1 MVYNKGM
8 VKGKTASKPKTSVA
22 AKVRRAD
29 KDIVKAEDIAK
40 AREKA
45 EAKKTSTRTRNP
57 ISKLANAAKT
67 KKDDKSEKTSKSAK
81 TSKSKKSSKSG
92 MSLYSNLAYKRKVR
106 EDARARKKAEE
117 LAKLP
122 KNPILRFFA
131 RLRPDRVLKAIFS
144 KRGLFTILKIFA
156 ALILIIIIGIGGLFL
171 YFKKD
176 LAEIDLEALANRVQ
190 NTVNTYL
197 DRNGN
202 VLWEDKGSGD
212 YRLVVDGD
220 EISTYMRQATVA
232 IEDRNFYNHIGID
245 FGGLLRAA
253 YVTLIQRGQ
262 VQGGSTLTQQLIKQ
276 VYFSDEASKRDAS
289 GLPRKIKE
297 MILAIEIEK
306 KYDKE
311 QIITLY
317 LNQSPYGGRRNGVES
332 AAQTYFGKSAKDLD
346 LAESALLA
354 AIPNNPGVLN
364 PYNIAGHEKLIWRK
378 NHTLDVMAEMGYIT
392 EEQRDEAKAVDIL
405 ARILPEEDQYKNIIA
420 PWFVLEVK
428 AQLEQKYGIKT
439 MREGGFTITTTLDL
453 RAQRIAEDAVYQGS
467 QIFYINGS
475 DNACLVSV
483 DVETGQI
490 IAMVGSYD
498 WNKEGYGQVN
508 ATTSLLE
515 PASTI
520 KPILDYTPL
529 FMQRDGV
536 NYAAGSIIADKNI
549 DAIYCKGT
557 VGKCRIRNATGRFY
571 GNITFR
577 QALAGSLNIPAVKA
591 LYINGIE
598 NSLEIAHAL
607 GDKSYCANGET
618 AGLSMAIGGGCG
630 VRPVE
635 HANAYASLARGGV
648 YKDPVYWLEVKNSS
662 GDVIDAWI
670 DSEGT
675 RVVDEQTAYMT
686 TSILSDAEA
695 RRFVW
700 GSSSYAA
707 GFYSSKVKLAAKTG
721 TTENG
726 AGRAKDSWV
735 LNYSTALATAIWNGN
750 HDGRVLRNDSHNVA
764 WKISAAYID
773 RVHQEVLQ
781 PDGKWNPGD
790 EIPMPAGMKRA
801 TINGKNDVWPSWYNQ
816 KNSGVSNED
825 MVFDSISRKVAT
837 DCTPAE
843 TRINVTVSK
852 IWDPMTQKDEL
863 VSTDYDT
870 ENQDDVHSCS
880 DKRPTVSISY
890 TGAPGSSEEEEGHWT
905 VTAVASNGTFKL
917 STYELR
923 VNGTLVKSGSI
934 NEKGGTITY
943 ETTTEP
949 KNMSF
954 KVVDVGGYTAT
965 ATK

>member
-1 MVYNKGM
+1 MVYNKVM

-22 AKVRRAD
+22 AKVKRAD

-45 EAKKTSTRTRNP
+45 EVKKTSARTRNP
-57 ISKLANAAKT
+57 ISKLKSVAKT
-67 KKDDKSEKTSKSAK
+67 KKEEKSTKTKKAS
-81 TSKSKKSSKSG
+81 KSSKSG

-176 LAEIDLEALANRVQ
+176 LAEIDLEALSNRVQ

-197 DRNGN
+197 DRNGY
-202 VLWEDKGSGD
+202 VLWEDKGNGD
-212 YRLVVDGD
+212 YRLVVNGD

-245 FGGLLRAA
+245 FGGLMRAA

-262 VQGGSTLTQQLIKQ
+262 VQGGSTLTQQLVKQ

-306 KYDKE
+306 MYDKE

-364 PYNIAGHEKLIWRK
+364 PYNIAGHEKLLWRQR
-378 NHTLDVMAEMGYIT
+378 HTLDVMAEMGYIT
-392 EEQRDEAKAVDIL
+392 KEQAEEAKAIDIL
-405 ARILPEEDQYKNIIA
+405 AKILPEQDQYQDIIA

-428 AQLEQKYGIKT
+428 AQLEAKYGIKT

-453 RAQRIAEDAVYQGS
+453 RAQNYAMAAIAEGANYFSV
-467 QIFYINGS
+467 NGS
-475 DNACLVSV
+475 DNACLVSI
-483 DVETGQI
+483 DVETGQV
-490 IAMVGSYD
+490 IAMVGSYN
-498 WNKEGYGQVN
+498 WNREGYGQVN

-536 NYAAGSIIADKNI
+536 NYAAGSMIVDNNI
-549 DAIYCKGT
+549 DAVYCRGT
-557 VGKCRIRNATGRFY
+557 RGSCRIRNATGRFY

-591 LYINGIE
+591 LYINGID
-598 NSLEIAHAL
+598 NSLQVAHAL

-648 YKDPVYWLEVKNSS
+648 YKDIVYWLEVKNSS
-662 GDVIDAWI
+662 GDVIDAWV
-670 DSEGT
+670 DNEGT

-707 GFYSSKVKLAAKTG
+707 GFYSKNVWLAAKTG

-726 AGRAKDSWV
+726 AGKAKDSWV
-735 LNYSTALATAIWNGN
+735 LNYSPVLATAIWNGN
-750 HDGRVLRNDSHNVA
+750 HDGRVLRNDSHTVA

-773 RVHQEVLQ
+773 QVHINVYGV
-781 PDGKWNPGD
+781 DGKWHVGD
-790 EIPMPAGMKRA
+790 QIPMPAGMKRA

-825 MVFDSISRKVAT
+825 VIFDSISRKVAT
-837 DCTPAE
+837 ECTPPE
-843 TRINVTVSK
+843 TRVNVTVSK

-870 ENQDDVHSCS
+870 MNTDDIHQCT
-880 DKRPTVSISY
+880 DKRPSASITVKHV
-890 TGAPGSSEEEEGHWT
+890 PGSGEEDEGTWII
-905 VTAVASNGTFKL
+905 TATGKFGTFKL
-917 STYELR
+917 SSYELR
-923 VNGTLVKSGSI
+923 VNGTLVKSGGMAEES
-934 NEKGGTITY
+934 GTVTY
-943 ETTTEP
+943 ETSTEP
-949 KNMSF
+949 KNISF
-954 KVVDVGGYTAT
+954 KVVDVGGYTT
-965 ATK
+965 TTTK

>member
-1 MVYNKGM
+1 M
-8 VKGKTASKPKTSVA
+8 VKGKTASKPKAIKAKSVTKATS
-22 AKVRRAD
+22 KNE
-29 KDIVKAEDIAK
+29 DIVKAEDIAK
-40 AREKA
+40 ARE
-45 EAKKTSTRTRNP
+45 AKS
-57 ISKLANAAKT
+57 
-67 KKDDKSEKTSKSAK
+67 SEKTTQSKTRSRVK
-81 TSKSKKSSKSG
+81 KLGLKKSDKDKKSSKSG
-92 MSLYSNLAYKRKVR
+92 MSLYSNMAYKRKVR

-122 KNPILRFFA
+122 KNPVLRFFA

-144 KRGLFTILKIFA
+144 KRGLLTILKIFI
-156 ALILIIIIGIGGLFL
+156 ALILLIIIGIGGLFL

-176 LAEIDLEALANRVQ
+176 LADIDLDVLASRVQ

-197 DRNGN
+197 DRNGQ

-212 YRLVVDGD
+212 YRLVVNGD

-245 FGGLLRAA
+245 FGGLMRAA
-253 YVTLIQRGQ
+253 YVTLIKHGE

-297 MILAIEIEK
+297 MILAIEVEK
-306 KYDKE
+306 MYDKE

-354 AIPNNPGVLN
+354 SIPNNPGVLN
-364 PYNIAGHEKLIWRK
+364 PYNTAGHEKLLWRK
-378 NHTLDVMAEMGYIT
+378 DYTLDVMCEMGYIT

-405 ARILPEEDQYKNIIA
+405 AKILPEEDQYKDIRA

-428 AQLEQKYGIKT
+428 AQLEAKYGIKT

-453 RAQRIAEDAVYQGS
+453 NAQNIATEAVTAGAQSFGV
-467 QIFYINGS
+467 NGS
-475 DNACLVSV
+475 DNACLVSI

-529 FMQRDGV
+529 FVQRDGV

-557 VGKCRIRNATGRFY
+557 KGKCRIRNATGRFY

-577 QALAGSLNIPAVKA
+577 KALAGSLNIPAVKA
-591 LYINGIE
+591 LYINGID
-598 NSLEIAHAL
+598 NSLKIAHEL
-607 GDKSYCANGET
+607 GDWSYCANGET

-648 YKDPVYWLEVKNSS
+648 YKDPVYWLEVKNAS
-662 GDVIDAWI
+662 GDVIDAWT
-670 DSEGT
+670 DTEGK

-750 HDGRVLRNDSHNVA
+750 HDGRVLRNDSHTVA

-773 RVHQEVLQ
+773 RVHTEVLQ
-781 PDGKWNPGD
+781 PAGKWKPGD
-790 EIPMPAGMKRA
+790 EIPIPAGMKRA
-801 TINGKNDVWPSWYNQ
+801 TINGQNDIWPSWYNQ
-816 KNSGVSNED
+816 KNSGVSNEQ
-825 MVFDSISRKVAT
+825 VIFDSVTHRLASN
-837 DCTPAE
+837 CTPAE
-843 TRINVTVSK
+843 TRVEVTVSK

-863 VSTDYDT
+863 VSTDWDPDN
-870 ENQDDVHSCS
+870 EDDVHKCT
-880 DKRPTVSISY
+880 DKRPTASVSY
-890 TGAPGSSEEEEGHWT
+890 TGHAGATEDEEGHWT
-905 VTAVASNGTFKL
+905 VTASASFGTFKL

-923 VNGTLVKSGSI
+923 VNGTLVKSGSL
-934 NEKGGTITY
+934 GASSDTITY
-943 ETTTEP
+943 ETTVEP
-949 KNMSF
+949 KNISF
-954 KVVDVGGYTAT
+954 RVVDAGGYVTTAS
-965 ATK
+965 K